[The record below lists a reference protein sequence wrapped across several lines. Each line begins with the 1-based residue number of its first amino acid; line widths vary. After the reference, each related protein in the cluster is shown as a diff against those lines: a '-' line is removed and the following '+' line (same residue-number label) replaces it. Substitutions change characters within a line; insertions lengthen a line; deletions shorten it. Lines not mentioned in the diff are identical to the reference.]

1 MITVIGMGCKKGDLT
16 MDGMSAIKNADVVV
30 VKSKLTHASQT
41 VEELRKDVVY
51 CDYLYEQAEDFDHL
65 NKLIAEMLN
74 SYGNKNVAFCVVG
87 SGAEDTT
94 VQMLSNCSVIAGV
107 PFYSSVIGNNLPA
120 NTLLLTAEQ
129 ACSATRLYSL
139 PTIITCVDDQF
150 VASDVQLKLL
160 TIFDEQTP
168 VVLSNGQNVIKV
180 LLSDLCKQQFCYQS
194 TLFISPMELTSR
206 RTFDFYDC
214 ADIMAKLR
222 APDGCPWDRE
232 QTHHSIIKNVIEEAY
247 ELADALERDDLPHIV
262 EELGDLL
269 MQVIF
274 HLQIGYEEG
283 EFETNTIFSA
293 LCCKLI
299 DRHPHVFAGVQ
310 ASNSTES
317 LDVWNKQKQKE
328 HKIVGTAQNVLD
340 VPRSMTALMR
350 CQKISSRA
358 SKGGYEFE
366 SIEQIAEKVTEELNE
381 FLQASQID
389 KQMEGGDLLF
399 AVVNLL
405 RLSGVDSETALLV
418 STEKFV
424 RRVVE
429 CERLLGIKG
438 LNMHGLTAQQFDEL
452 WFEAKKNVG

>member
-1 MITVIGMGCKKGDLT
+1 MITVVGMGRKQGDLT
-16 MDGMSAIKNADVVV
+16 MDGLSAIKAADVVV
-30 VKSKLTHASQT
+30 VKSQLTHAAAT
-41 VEELRKDVVY
+41 VLEIRNDAVY
-51 CDYLYEQAEDFDHL
+51 CDSLYEQAEDFDHL
-65 NKLIAEMLN
+65 NELIVDMLS
-74 SYGNKNVAFCVVG
+74 SYADKNVVFCVVG
-87 SGAEDTT
+87 AGADDTA
-94 VQMLSNCSVIAGV
+94 VQLLDGCKVIAGV
-107 PFYSSVIGNNLPA
+107 SLHSDVVGNCLPA
-120 NTLLLTAEQ
+120 QTILLTAEQ
-129 ACSATRLYSL
+129 ACSATRLYAV
-139 PTIITCVDDQF
+139 PTVITCIDDQY
-150 VASDVQLKLL
+150 VASDIQLKLL
-160 TIFDEQTP
+160 TIFDDQTP
-168 VVLSNGQNVIKV
+168 VVLSNGTKV
-180 LLSDLCKQQFCYQS
+180 VKFALADLCKQDFCYQS
-194 TLFISPMELTSR
+194 TLFIAPMELTQR

-214 ADIMAKLR
+214 ADIMTRLR

-269 MQVIF
+269 MQVLF
-274 HLQIGYEEG
+274 HLQIGYEDG
-283 EFETNTIFSA
+283 EFEVNTVFSGLA
-293 LCCKLI
+293 CKLV
-299 DRHPHVFAGVQ
+299 DRHPHVFAGVH
-310 ASNSTES
+310 AANSSES

-328 HKIVGTAQNVLD
+328 HKINGTAQNVLD

-366 SIEQIAEKVTEELNE
+366 SVSQVAGKVAEELNE
-381 FLQASQID
+381 FLQAAESD

-438 LNMHGLTAQQFDEL
+438 VKLSALTAQQFDEL